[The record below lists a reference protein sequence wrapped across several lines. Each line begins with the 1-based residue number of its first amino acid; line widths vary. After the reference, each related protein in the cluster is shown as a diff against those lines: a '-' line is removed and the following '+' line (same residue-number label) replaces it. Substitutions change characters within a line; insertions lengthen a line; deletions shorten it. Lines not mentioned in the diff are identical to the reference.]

1 MPETLHGTASDHSL
15 NVLNKQGSKDGV
27 ASGGK
32 LMANGSERLKLV
44 GKHSK
49 DKNISIY
56 VQKRTIYEYEKE
68 GRVEALS
75 GVLRINQFFAERLL
89 EKDQGK
95 HRSFSN
101 D

>member
-1 MPETLHGTASDHSL
+1 MPEYLHGTTSDHSL
-15 NVLNKQGSKDGV
+15 NVLAKEETICS
-27 ASGGK
+27 SK

-56 VQKRTIYEYEKE
+56 VQKRTIYEYEKS
-68 GRVEALS
+68 GKVESLS
-75 GVLRINQFFAERLL
+75 GVLRINQLLAERML

-95 HRSFSN
+95 HILF
-101 D
+101 